1 MKFSGRK
8 KWLKALISGICIG
21 GITSNAFAAGAPVPS
36 ELNNSTA
43 MVLLVVAGTLLLA
56 IGMLAYVLI
65 GAAGFFVERFKE
77 KEQSSSTALK
87 TLLIV
92 SFSLFTSAAFSQ
104 TDTAQATQEV
114 VSNTIGGLSKS
125 SFYGLTGVIGLEVII
140 LLTMLLF
147 LKQLL
152 AKDKPADVV
161 EQAEAKE
168 AFYIIWWKKLNNIRP
183 ATEEAR
189 LTLEHDYDG
198 IRELD
203 NNLPP
208 WWLYGFYLCIIFA
221 CVYLYRFQVSHS
233 APSTHEEYEMAMAQA
248 EAEKE
253 EYLKSAANNVDEN
266 TVKLLTD
273 ASALGE
279 GKKIFTS
286 TCAACHGVEG
296 QGSVGPNLTDDY
308 WLHKGSIKDVF
319 RTIKYGVP
327 EKGMKS
333 WKDDFSPVQ
342 IAAIAS
348 YVKSLHGTKP
358 ANAKDPQGDLYKED
372 SAPAADST
380 TAGAEKKLAQN

>member
-1 MKFSGRK
+1 MKFPGRK
-8 KWLKALISGICIG
+8 QWLRSAILCLFIG
-21 GITSNAFAAGAPVPS
+21 GMSSSAFAADAPAPS
-36 ELNNSTA
+36 ELNNSLA
-43 MVLLVVAGTLLLA
+43 VMLLVVAGALLLA

-65 GAAGFFVERFKE
+65 GAADFYVERLKE
-77 KEQSSSTALK
+77 KQKVSSAAVK
-87 TLLIV
+87 TLVITL
-92 SFSLFTSAAFSQ
+92 LCMFTSAAF
-104 TDTAQATQEV
+104 AQDNAANAAQEAV
-114 VSNTIGGLSKS
+114 TTTIGGLSKS
-125 SFYGLTGVIGLEVII
+125 SFYALTGVIGLEVII
-140 LLTMLLF
+140 LLVMLLF

-152 AKDKPADVV
+152 AQDKPVVVV
-161 EQAEAKE
+161 EHAEPKE
-168 AFYIIWWKKLNNIRP
+168 AFYIIWWKKLNNIQP
-183 ATEEAR
+183 AAEEAR
-189 LTLEHDYDG
+189 LTLDHDYDG

-208 WWLYGFYLCIIFA
+208 WWLYGFYACIVFSF
-221 CVYLYRFQVSHS
+221 VYLYRFHVAHT
-233 APSTHEEYEMAMAQA
+233 APSTHDEYVMAMAQA
-248 EAEKE
+248 EVEKE
-253 EYLKSAANNVDEN
+253 EYLKNSANNVDEN

-286 TCAACHGVEG
+286 TCAACHGPEG
-296 QGSVGPNLTDDY
+296 QGLVGPNLTDDY

-358 ANAKDPQGDLYKED
+358 ANAKEPQGDLYKED
-372 SAPAADST
+372 AAPAADST
-380 TAGAEKKLAQN
+380 NAGDKKLAKN